1 MRITDEHSE
10 HSPHSSDTILMDN
23 TLKLLKWAEDL
34 FAMVHEK
41 AMTMGMAADEKEFY
55 WKFKRNNPGKEGEY
69 FMAFARKEKQD
80 AQKNLNERENTDK
93 K

>member
-10 HSPHSSDTILMDN
+10 HSPQSSDTILMN
-23 TLKLLKWAEDL
+23 ATKLLTWAEDL
-34 FAMVHEK
+34 FAMVREQ
-41 AMTMGMAADEKEFY
+41 AMIMGMAADEKEFY
-55 WKFKRNNPGKEGEY
+55 WKFKRNNPGRGGEY

-80 AQKNLNERENTDK
+80 AEKSLKEREHIEK